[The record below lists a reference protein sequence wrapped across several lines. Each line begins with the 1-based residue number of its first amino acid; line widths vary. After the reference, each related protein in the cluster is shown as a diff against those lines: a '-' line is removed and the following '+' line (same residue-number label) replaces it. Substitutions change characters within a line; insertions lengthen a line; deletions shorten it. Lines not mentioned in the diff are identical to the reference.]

1 MSIQRFNATTPRPMD
16 PASTARGANNNAR
29 SQSPFWQVF
38 TAGGNTPPV
47 NQRAAGVARPAP
59 PQAAPQA
66 GLAPAKTLTPVRTT
80 SAMVRSAVRSTPAP
94 VAAPARLSQTA
105 ATAPDPLAAVRAALE
120 QLGLN
125 PQQFNLRIDQNPIRF
140 ADRQFDYP
148 LLRADLPNE
157 SVGFHLESVIRDP
170 MMTAMNIS
178 GMMGRPV
185 MNIPQ
190 VS

>member
-1 MSIQRFNATTPRPMD
+1 
-16 PASTARGANNNAR
+16 
-29 SQSPFWQVF
+29 
-38 TAGGNTPPV
+38 
-47 NQRAAGVARPAP
+47 
-59 PQAAPQA
+59 
-66 GLAPAKTLTPVRTT
+66 
-80 SAMVRSAVRSTPAP
+80 MVRSAVRSTPAP